1 MVRGGRASRR
11 KVLLLAA
18 TGRESPSLRE
28 MALILAVDDEPGI
41 LKLVNQIL
49 SEEGFR
55 VVTARDGEEAV
66 AAAEQYRPDI
76 VLLDLTLPDM
86 DGLEVMRRV
95 DSGGDLGFADRY
107 RNAETMP

>member
-1 MVRGGRASRR
+1 
-11 KVLLLAA
+11 
-18 TGRESPSLRE
+18 

-66 AAAEQYRPDI
+66 
-76 VLLDLTLPDM
+76 
-86 DGLEVMRRV
+86 GLQSSIARI
-95 DSGGDLGFADRY
+95 SSCW
-107 RNAETMP
+107 T